1 MMNHQPII
9 VEDSGQ
15 PVEDSTASAVR
26 TIDIE
31 IQALSAMRNA
41 ILAEGANGSI
51 SQAVEMIAEAK
62 GRLVVTGM
70 GKSGHIG
77 RKIAATMRSTGTPA
91 VFLHPGEASHGDMG
105 LIDPADIVLA
115 LTWSGE
121 TSELSDIFHY
131 CQNFGIKLIATT
143 SKPDSTAAKTA
154 DICLKLPQV
163 REACPLELAPT
174 SSSTMQLVLGDILAI
189 ALIEAR
195 GFTPTEFRNFHP
207 GGTLGSRLS
216 TVGDLM
222 GTGDAI
228 PRVPPDTTP
237 IAAALE
243 MSGKRYGCTAVV
255 DERGALV
262 GAYTDGDLRRCIA
275 INSMDEEL
283 SQHMSHKPVSVSPDM
298 LATDALR
305 IMNESAVMVLFVQD
319 QGQLIGIVHMHDIV
333 GTGVT

>member
-1 MMNHQPII
+1 MKSFKPKIAAVPATQD
-9 VEDSGQ
+9 EDFA
-15 PVEDSTASAVR
+15 ASAIR
-26 TIDIE
+26 TLDVE
-31 IQALSAMRNA
+31 IQALAKMRDA
-41 ILAEGANGSI
+41 ILSEGEAKSI
-51 SQAVEMIAEAK
+51 SRAVQMIAACN
-62 GRLVVTGM
+62 GRLIVTGM

-105 LIDPADIVLA
+105 LIAPSDIVLA

-131 CQNFGIKLIATT
+131 CRNFGIKLIAAT
-143 SKPDSTAAKTA
+143 SRKNSTAARTA
-154 DICLKLPQV
+154 DVCLKLPKV

-174 SSSTMQLVLGDILAI
+174 SSSTMQLVLGDILAV

-216 TVGDLM
+216 TVRDLM
-222 GTGDAI
+222 GTGDSI
-228 PRVPPDTTP
+228 PRVSPDTTP

-255 DERGALV
+255 DENGSLI

-275 INSMDEEL
+275 TNAMDGEL
-283 SQHMSHKPVSVSPDM
+283 SKHMSHKPVSVSPDM

-305 IMNESAVMVLFVQD
+305 IMNENAVMVLFAED
-319 QGQLIGIVHMHDIV
+319 QGQLVGIVHMHDIV
-333 GTGVT
+333 GTGVA

>member
-1 MMNHQPII
+1 MMTFHPKVAANSGLLA
-9 VEDSGQ
+9 EDY
-15 PVEDSTASAVR
+15 VASAVR

-31 IQALSAMRNA
+31 IQALAAMRDA
-41 ILAEGANGSI
+41 ILAEGSGGSI
-51 SQAVEMIAEAK
+51 SQAVEMIAGAK

-105 LIDPADIVLA
+105 LITPSDIVFA

-131 CQNFGIKLIATT
+131 CRNFGIKLIVAT
-143 SKPDSTAAKTA
+143 SRGDSTAARTA
-154 DICLKLPQV
+154 DVCLKLPKV

-174 SSSTMQLVLGDILAI
+174 SSSTMQLVLGDILAV

-216 TVGDLM
+216 TVADLM

-228 PRVPPDTTP
+228 PRVSPDTTP

-255 DERGALV
+255 DENGSLV

-275 INSMDEEL
+275 TNTMDGAL
-283 SQHMSHKPVSVSPDM
+283 SLHMSHKPVSVSPDM

-319 QGQLIGIVHMHDIV
+319 QGQLVGIVHMHDIV
-333 GTGVT
+333 GTGVA

>member
-1 MMNHQPII
+1 MKSFKPQIAAI
-9 VEDSGQ
+9 SDRSAEDY
-15 PVEDSTASAVR
+15 TASAVR
-26 TIDIE
+26 TLDIE
-31 IQALSAMRNA
+31 IQALAAMRNA
-41 ILAEGANGSI
+41 ILAEGATGSI
-51 SQAVEMIAEAK
+51 SQAVEAIASSK

-105 LIDPADIVLA
+105 LIDPADVVFA

-131 CQNFGIKLIATT
+131 CSNFGIKLIVTT
-143 SKPDSTAAKTA
+143 SKEDSTAARTA
-154 DICLKLPQV
+154 DICLKLPKV

-174 SSSTMQLVLGDILAI
+174 SSSTMQLVLGDILAV

-195 GFTPTEFRNFHP
+195 GFTPSEFRNFHP

-222 GTGDAI
+222 GSGDAI
-228 PRVPPDTTP
+228 PRVSPDTTP

-255 DERGALV
+255 DEAGALV
-262 GAYTDGDLRRCIA
+262 GAFTDGDLRRCIA
-275 INSMDEEL
+275 SNTMDGDL
-283 SQHMSHKPVSVSPDM
+283 SAQMSRKPVSVPPGT

-305 IMNESAVMVLFVQD
+305 LMNENAVMVLFVQEA
-319 QGQLIGIVHMHDIV
+319 GQLIGIVHMHDIV
-333 GTGVT
+333 GAGVA

>member
-1 MMNHQPII
+1 MKSFKPKFAAAPTFQ
-9 VEDSGQ
+9 DA
-15 PVEDSTASAVR
+15 DFAASATR
-26 TIDIE
+26 TLDIE
-31 IQALSAMRNA
+31 IQALTTLRNA
-41 ILAEGANGSI
+41 ILKQGMAGSI
-51 SQAVEMIAEAK
+51 SRAVEMIAACT

-105 LIDPADIVLA
+105 LISPADVVLA

-131 CQNFGIKLIATT
+131 CRNFGIKLISAT
-143 SKPDSTAAKTA
+143 SREESTAGRTA
-154 DICLKLPQV
+154 DICLKLPIV

-174 SSSTMQLVLGDILAI
+174 SSSTLQLVLGDILAV

-228 PRVPPDTTP
+228 PRISPDTTP

-255 DERGALV
+255 DDNGELV

-275 INSMDEEL
+275 SNDMGREL
-283 SQHMSHKPVSVSPDM
+283 DLHMSRKPVSVAPDM

-305 IMNESAVMVLFVQD
+305 IMNENAVMVLFVQEH
-319 QGQLIGIVHMHDIV
+319 GRLVGIVHMHDIV
-333 GTGVT
+333 GTGVA